1 MGLSNRFNFLLK
13 LSYLFLSTPG
23 LRDHY
28 IYKAQICC
36 HDWLISGLEHVFF
49 HVLGIIIQLTVIFF
63 RRVETTNQL
72 AFSGNWGFEAWDGM
86 VSVIF
91 KTKPLDKVG
100 KLTAGTALIC
110 FWFLWWMPWSS
121 PQIQWRLGRACKRKF
136 AGFPRWVCRQ
146 QSDGVAAKDL
156 QMYISTISRGYW
168 APISTVCSLQPLD
181 LNVELLF
188 PEAVG
193 GSSKTRTWKTS
204 PC

>member
-72 AFSGNWGFEAWDGM
+72 AFSGN
-86 VSVIF
+86 
-91 KTKPLDKVG
+91 
-100 KLTAGTALIC
+100 
-110 FWFLWWMPWSS
+110 
-121 PQIQWRLGRACKRKF
+121 
-136 AGFPRWVCRQ
+136 
-146 QSDGVAAKDL
+146 
-156 QMYISTISRGYW
+156 
-168 APISTVCSLQPLD
+168 
-181 LNVELLF
+181 
-188 PEAVG
+188 
-193 GSSKTRTWKTS
+193 
-204 PC
+204 